1 MRPVSTET
9 PAPLPAGLPGRLAIE
24 HKIALFL
31 DYDGTISEITPD
43 VANAR
48 PVPGAAEL
56 IARLAA
62 HRDRFR
68 VVLISGRQA
77 QTLLRLLGEWPDITL
92 VGNHGLEIMDPGGGI
107 RIAADPE
114 KFMPQL
120 DAVRAWLL
128 ANVPPNAGFLIE
140 DKHFSVA
147 LHYRL
152 AEPEAA
158 LLMRRRMEEFV
169 ATRRALAVRPG
180 KMVVEAIPLEAN
192 KGEAVSRMMRDGGE
206 GRLPV
211 YFGDDLTDEDA
222 FFALR
227 ENGVAVRVGVQTA
240 ASWARYCVAS
250 PAQVVA
256 ALAEMAAV
264 VDAARSAI

>member
-9 PAPLPAGLPGRLAIE
+9 PPPLPAGLPARLATE
-24 HKIALFL
+24 HKITLFL

-43 VANAR
+43 VSNAR
-48 PVPGAAEL
+48 PVPGAAKL

-62 HRDRFR
+62 RRDRFR

-77 QTLLRLLGEWPDITL
+77 QTLVRLLGEWPDITF
-92 VGNHGLEIMDPGGGI
+92 VGNHGLEILEPGGGT
-107 RIAADPE
+107 RIAADPD
-114 KFMPQL
+114 KFMPAL
-120 DAVRAWLL
+120 DAVGAWLL
-128 ANVPPNAGFLIE
+128 ANVPPSAGFLIE
-140 DKHFSVA
+140 DKHLSVA

-152 AEPEAA
+152 ADPAAA
-158 LLMRRRMEEFV
+158 LFMRKRMEEFV
-169 ATRRALAVRPG
+169 GTQPALAIRPG
-180 KMVVEAIPLEAN
+180 KMVIEAIPFEAN
-192 KGEAVSRMMRDGGE
+192 KGEAVRRMMREGGE
-206 GRLPV
+206 GRLAV

-227 ENGVAVRVGVQTA
+227 ETGVAVRVGAQPA

-250 PAQVVA
+250 PAEVVA

-264 VDAARSAI
+264 AETPTSPF